1 MTGEWGPTTVRT
13 FDLGHEQ
20 LLMLEGRAGT
30 RVRVIFGGVWL
41 TESGE
46 PDDVFAFSGEEVALR
61 HHRRTLLESLGASR
75 IEVAEPAARRATHAL
90 ARGIA
95 MVARGI
101 ARRLGALRPARAWTP
116 QVPRGTLAVLAAV
129 VGIAIPALVAVG
141 ITMTA
146 PTLAQFV

>member
-13 FDLGHEQ
+13 VDLGHEQ
-20 LLMLEGRAGT
+20 MLLLEGRPGT
-30 RVRVIFGGVWL
+30 RVKVIFGGVWL
-41 TESGE
+41 TEYGR

-61 HHRRTLLESLGASR
+61 RRRRALLESLGASR
-75 IEVAEPAARRATHAL
+75 IEVAEPGAPQVVKILARRAEMAV
-90 ARGIA
+90 RS
-95 MVARGI
+95 I
-101 ARRLGALRPARAWTP
+101 ARRLRALTPAKAWTP
-116 QVPRGTLAVLAAV
+116 QVPRGTLAALAAV